1 MPLLRRP
8 KRMHVDSFFHE
19 ETISLSVA
27 QISQRKE
34 VSVHDECPLQRW
46 SATVSDVTHLNKAE
60 HLKAPYIALIEKLRL
75 QEIDTK
81 TDRYEFLKVHPKCG
95 DATDSCC

>member
-8 KRMHVDSFFHE
+8 KRMHVDSFFHD
-19 ETISLSVA
+19 ETISLSVEA
-27 QISQRKE
+27 IQRKE
-34 VSVHDECPLQRW
+34 VNVHDECPLVRW
-46 SATVSDVTHLNKAE
+46 SETVSNITHLSKAE
-60 HLKAPYIALIEKLRL
+60 HLKAPYIALIDKLRM

-95 DATDSCC
+95 NATDSCC